1 MFIYNSTY
9 YTVSLNVSYLLKISC
24 TIFVRSRLIFQ
35 QVNMGLNIISIIL
48 NVPINSYIKRN
59 VLD

>member
-1 MFIYNSTY
+1 MFIYTSTY
-9 YTVSLNVSYLLKISC
+9 YTVSVNVSYLTC

-48 NVPINSYIKRN
+48 NVPINSYIIRN

>member
-9 YTVSLNVSYLLKISC
+9 YTVSVNVSYLAC

-48 NVPINSYIKRN
+48 NVPINSYIMHN